1 MYKMDK
7 RTNST
12 IRPSGPGNPYTVE
25 LKDACSV
32 ISPVLMFN
40 FGQQD
45 YPSGFNYVQIPVFE
59 GRYYWVT
66 NWQYYRGLW
75 TAQCRVDVLAS
86 WRDYIGNSTQYVLRA
101 AADYNGAVVDNLYP
115 TLAGYTTRKIAVK
128 SPFSGD
134 VENGT
139 YILSTVCSGFVGFG
153 GLTYWNL
160 SDIAFNEFRT
170 LLLSS
175 TDYLNIDSIEVSAD
189 LTKALFNPYQYC
201 VNCYWF
207 PFSYPFGPIHNE
219 IGIGWWTLQMDND
232 VSIVTA
238 GFDTAYIY
246 RVFDVPKHP
255 QSAERGSYLNLSPY
269 SDYVLYFPPFGEV
282 SIDSSKIVDS
292 NTLYAKILVDAYT
305 GAGYLYVSTDDP
317 GDNLNGMAKNIVAIR
332 SAQIGVPIAL
342 AQLSYNVVDSVGELI
357 PLAVSALSGLQNG
370 LYKMGSAVGD
380 TVNNLLSGDFDAAA
394 ESAGGIGESITS
406 NVTSAVLSKQTD
418 VQYKGTCGSAAAY
431 NTAPYLQARFAS
443 LVDEDNDDRGR
454 PLCQVRQLSTLPGY
468 QMIADPDINLPA
480 TIAEIDAVKSYL
492 STGFFWE

>member
-1 MYKMDK
+1 MAVGN
-7 RTNST
+7 TNPT
-12 IRPSGPGNPYTVE
+12 TYNYCYLP
-25 LKDACSV
+25 D
-32 ISPVLMFN
+32 FN
-40 FGQQD
+40 
-45 YPSGFNYVQIPVFE
+45 
-59 GRYYWVT
+59 RYYFIRDWS
-66 NWQYYRGLW
+66 YDRSLW
-75 TAQCRVDVLAS
+75 FATLSEDVLAT
-86 WRDYIGNSTQYVLRA
+86 WRDQIGSTTQYVLRA
-101 AADYNGAVVDNLYP
+101 ASDFDGNVVDSLYP
-115 TLAGYTTRKIAVK
+115 TVAGYTARKIAAE

-139 YILSTVCSGFVGFG
+139 YILSTVCSGFAGFG
-153 GLTYWNL
+153 GLSYWNL
-160 SDIAFNEFRT
+160 SDIAFNEFRA

-175 TDYLNIDSIEVSAD
+175 TDYLNINSIEVSAD

-207 PFSYPFGPIHNE
+207 PFNFPFGPIHKE

-232 VSIVTA
+232 VSLVTA
-238 GFDTAYIY
+238 GFDAAYIY
-246 RVFDVPKHP
+246 RVFGVPKHP
-255 QSAERGSYLNLSPY
+255 QSAERGAYLNLTPY
-269 SDYVLYFPPFGEV
+269 SEYVLYFPPFGEIA
-282 SIDSSKIVDS
+282 IDSSKIVDS
-292 NTLYAKILVDAYT
+292 DTLYTKILVDAYT

-380 TVNNLLSGDFDAAA
+380 TVNNILSGDFSAAK
-394 ESAGGIGESITS
+394 ESASGIGESITS

-443 LVDEDNDDRGR
+443 LVEEDNDDRGR
-454 PLCQVRQLSTLPGY
+454 PLCQIRRVDTLPGY
-468 QMIADPDINLPA
+468 QMIADPDVSLPA
-480 TIAEIDAVKSYL
+480 TQAEIDTVKRYMAS
-492 STGFFWE
+492 GFFYE